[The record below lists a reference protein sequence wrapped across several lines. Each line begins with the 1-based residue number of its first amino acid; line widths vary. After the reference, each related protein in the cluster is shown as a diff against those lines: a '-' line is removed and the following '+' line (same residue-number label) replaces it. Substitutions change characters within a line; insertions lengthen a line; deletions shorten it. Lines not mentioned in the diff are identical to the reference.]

1 MRDTYH
7 ENDAFPMNTHLAMRA
22 EVSTWIGAA
31 APGSARD
38 GAWEARLLRLWAHQA
53 SLSPAL
59 AALAEG
65 VEPRGAR
72 DLPCVPVSL
81 FKELRWSVLPP
92 GATPVVFHTSGTTGQ
107 RRGAH
112 HLLDAAVYDLGSARH
127 ARAMLGE
134 WPPRTFSLC
143 PPGGGDSSLGHMVD
157 HLSGK
162 IVHHW
167 REDRL
172 LPGAWAALGALAAEG
187 PLWLAATA
195 FALDRLLQEPGRVEL
210 GPDSRVMVT
219 GGFKGRVV
227 RLDAASL
234 YEALPARLGAP
245 RVVAE
250 YGMTELSSQLWSELV
265 PAGALPGAFRA
276 PPWLY
281 TYAADPATGTPLP
294 DGEEGVLRFL
304 DLANVDSVVGIE
316 TMDLG
321 RVLPAPD
328 GDRVELRGRLEGA
341 EARGCS
347 LRAEEA
353 LLTLRDPLPAARGGA
368 EPGPGAR

>member
-1 MRDTYH
+1 MGDTSH
-7 ENDAFPMNTHLAMRA
+7 ESDGFSMEAHRAFRA
-22 EVSTWIGAA
+22 RVQAWIGAA

-38 GAWEARLLRLWAHQA
+38 PAWEARLLALWAHQA
-53 SLSPAL
+53 QLSPTL
-59 AALAEG
+59 AALADG
-65 VEPRGAR
+65 AEPRGAR
-72 DLPCVPVSL
+72 ELPCVPVSL

-92 GATPVVFHTSGTTGQ
+92 EATPVVFRTSGTTGQ

-112 HLLDAAVYDLGSARH
+112 HLLDTTVYDLGSARH
-127 ARAMLGE
+127 ARAMLGPL
-134 WPPRTFSLC
+134 PPRTLSLC

-157 HLSGK
+157 HLSTRV
-162 IVHHW
+162 VHSW
-167 REDRL
+167 REDML
-172 LPGAWAALGALAAEG
+172 LPDPWGRLAALAAEG
-187 PLWLAATA
+187 PVWLAATA
-195 FALDRLLQEPGRVEL
+195 FALDRLLQEPGAVRL
-210 GPDSRVMVT
+210 GPESRVMVT

-265 PAGALPGAFRA
+265 EAGQVPGAFRA

-281 TYAADPATGTPLP
+281 TYAADPVSGLALP

-321 RVLPAPD
+321 RVHPD
-328 GDRVELRGRLEGA
+328 AGGDRVELRGRLEGA

-347 LRAEEA
+347 LRAEDA
-353 LLTLRDPLPAARGGA
+353 LLALRGAGG
-368 EPGPGAR
+368 